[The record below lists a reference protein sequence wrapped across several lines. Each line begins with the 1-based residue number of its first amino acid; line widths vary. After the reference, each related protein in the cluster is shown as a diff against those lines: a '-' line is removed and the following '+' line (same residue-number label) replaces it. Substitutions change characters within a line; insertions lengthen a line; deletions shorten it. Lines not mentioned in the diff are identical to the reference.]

1 MAYIGVRNRVSIS
14 TGDITASITPYTA
27 GTQSQEYQAVTAG
40 TYNIPADKYRVA
52 VYNSGVEDISV
63 NGDLVPTGELWVAE
77 AQANPATQKFDL
89 TPAVEII
96 VPAGGNA
103 SYTTISPS

>member
-14 TGDITASITPYTA
+14 TGDITASIEPYTA
-27 GTQSQEYQAVTAG
+27 GIQVSDYQAVTAG
-40 TYNIPADKYRVA
+40 THNVASGKYRVT
-52 VYNSGVEDISV
+52 VYNTGVENITV
-63 NGDLVPTGELWVAE
+63 NGDLVPTGEVWVSQAE
-77 AQANPATQKFDL
+77 ANPVTQKFDL

-103 SYTTISPS
+103 SYTSISPS